1 MEKQSLVTKWIRVDL
16 ICDYC
21 DVPLEDTGNRERS
34 MGGVITNKVYRCP
47 RCGTTQFVPIDK
59 SYPHYVGVPDNVEE
73 NIRLFDV
80 FWVIDKTT
88 YSEVVVAKDAESAKR
103 DIRNRLRIED
113 VSLSAYGIDRVGEY
127 KILLV
132 KE

>member
-16 ICDYC
+16 VCDGC
-21 DVPLEDTGNRERS
+21 DAPFEDTGNRECS
-34 MGGVITNKVYRCP
+34 MGGVITHKIYRCP

-59 SYPHYVGVPDNVEE
+59 SYPHYVGVPNNVEE
-73 NIRLFDV
+73 NIRLFEV
-80 FWVIDKTT
+80 FWVINKTT
-88 YSEVVVAKDAESAKR
+88 YAEVVVAKDAESAKR
-103 DIRNRLRIED
+103 DIRNRLGLED
-113 VSLSAYGIDRVGEY
+113 VSLCAYGIDRVGGY